1 MGGQVRTLVIM
12 SIVMSLAAC
21 FDRSISGSYVVKDSS
36 SAELLQLTQTQDG
49 KIVGTLQHIALKSG
63 GGIETSMANVSGVV
77 DGENL
82 TLTVSLAGLPISRN
96 LSGTVTAS
104 ALELNLVGSTGAV
117 ASAHFA
123 RGSVA
128 DFNSEAERLARAG
141 QSIKA
146 EKLRAD
152 QVETLDRSALA
163 LEVALNAYVKRARKQ
178 IDDTPRFISY
188 FTRASNDV
196 SDRLRF
202 AQDLLSGNGVQRAQ
216 AEAVLAQV
224 SASEPGIR
232 NTGDSIDTAI
242 EDMTREEASLNIRMM
257 AFNGNCL
264 GISTVKP
271 GDVIP
276 SMGPCKGLEIAA
288 ARFEDVRGLVHAAYE
303 RLQLQKNKAMKEM
316 EATWQLATRLP

>member
-1 MGGQVRTLVIM
+1 M
-12 SIVMSLAAC
+12 
-21 FDRSISGSYVVKDSS
+21 
-36 SAELLQLTQTQDG
+36 
-49 KIVGTLQHIALKSG
+49 
-63 GGIETSMANVSGVV
+63 
-77 DGENL
+77 
-82 TLTVSLAGLPISRN
+82 
-96 LSGTVTAS
+96 
-104 ALELNLVGSTGAV
+104 ELNLVGSAGAV

-128 DFNSEAERLARAG
+128 DFNSEAERLAQAG

-163 LEVALNAYVKRARKQ
+163 LEEALNAYVKRATKQ

-196 SDRLRF
+196 SNRLLF
-202 AQDLLSGNGVQRAQ
+202 AQGLLSGNGAQRAQ
-216 AEAVLAQV
+216 AEVVLAQV

-232 NTGDSIDTAI
+232 NTGDSLDMAI

-264 GISTVKP
+264 GTSTVKP

-276 SMGPCKGLEIAA
+276 NMGPCKGLEIAA
-288 ARFEDVRGLVHAAYE
+288 ARFGDVRGLVHAAYE

>member
-1 MGGQVRTLVIM
+1 MGSPVRILVIM
-12 SIVMSLAAC
+12 SIAISLSAC
-21 FDRSISGSYVVKDSS
+21 FDRSISGSYVAKDSS
-36 SAELLQLTQTQDG
+36 SAEFLQLTQAQDG
-49 KIVGTLQHIALKSG
+49 KIIGTWQQLAVKSG
-63 GGIETSMANVSGVV
+63 GGIETSKANVSGVV
-77 DGENL
+77 DGESL

-104 ALELNLVGSTGAV
+104 TLELNLVGSAGAV

-128 DFNSEAERLARAG
+128 DFNTEAERLAQAG
-141 QSIKA
+141 QSIRT

-163 LEVALNAYVKRARKQ
+163 LEEALNAYVKRARKQ

-188 FTRASNDV
+188 FTRASNDI

-202 AQDLLSGNGVQRAQ
+202 AQRLNSVQSAQ
-216 AEAVLAQV
+216 TEAALAQV
-224 SASEPGIR
+224 FASEPAIR
-232 NTGDSIDTAI
+232 NTGDSIDTTI
-242 EDMTREEASLNIRMM
+242 ENMTREEASLNIRMM

-276 SMGPCKGLEIAA
+276 NMGPCKALTSAA
-288 ARFEDVRGLVHAAYE
+288 ARFGEVRVLVHTAHE

>member
-1 MGGQVRTLVIM
+1 MGSQVRILVIM
-12 SIVMSLAAC
+12 SIVMLLAAC

-36 SAELLQLTQTQDG
+36 SAELLQLTQAQDG
-49 KIVGTLQHIALKSG
+49 KIVGTLQHIALKTG

-77 DGENL
+77 DGESL

-104 ALELNLVGSTGAV
+104 ALELNLVGSAGAV

-128 DFNSEAERLARAG
+128 DFNSEAERLAQAG

-163 LEVALNAYVKRARKQ
+163 LEEALNAYVKRARKQ

-196 SDRLRF
+196 SNRLRF
-202 AQDLLSGNGVQRAQ
+202 AQGLLSGNGAQRAQ
-216 AEAVLAQV
+216 AEVVLAQV

-232 NTGDSIDTAI
+232 NTGDSIDMAI

-264 GISTVKP
+264 GTSTVKP

-276 SMGPCKGLEIAA
+276 NMGPCKGLEIAA
-288 ARFEDVRGLVHAAYE
+288 ARFGDVRGLVHAAYE

-316 EATWQLATRLP
+316 EATWQLVTRLP